1 MGAERKVLIVE
12 DDRDLCDAVSESL
25 LEAGYDV
32 AVAGNGA
39 VAIEVLETSRV
50 QPGLILL
57 DLMMPVMDGEEF
69 LHEIRKQPRWA
80 ALPVVVFTADGQAVT
95 KVVSLGA
102 QGALR
107 KPVKLDDLLDT
118 VSRYCVSN

>member
-25 LEAGYDV
+25 VEAGYDV

-39 VAIEVLETSRV
+39 AAMEVLETSRV
-50 QPGLILL
+50 PPGLVLL

-69 LHEIRKQPRWA
+69 LQEIRKQPRWA

-95 KVVSLGA
+95 KVTSLGA

-118 VSRYCVSN
+118 VSRYWAPN